1 MTAAQAGAA
10 ERQAPGGADPL
21 ACPSADAR
29 GPRSHGRR
37 DSGAAAPPQVS
48 ASGPAPDSSGSQ
60 EEGWSWARGLCS
72 SGPRLLGG
80 RCGEERGE
88 ATDGLMTSG
97 KVTEFNLD
105 AREEWRQGTGF
116 QTKGAGAG
124 CCKWFVFK
132 LPTHEL
138 SLSAVPGN
146 LNLDKLQE
154 IFPFPCVP
162 GSPYLRFWGGG
173 AFIE

>member
-48 ASGPAPDSSGSQ
+48 VSGPAPDSSGSQ

-80 RCGEERGE
+80 ERCGEERGE

-97 KVTEFNLD
+97 EVTEFNLD

-138 SLSAVPGN
+138 SLCCAWELKPGQIARDFPIS
-146 LNLDKLQE
+146 LCPGVT
-154 IFPFPCVP
+154 IFTLLGRGCF
-162 GSPYLRFWGGG
+162 Y
-173 AFIE
+173 